1 MAYTFDENTV
11 SDLYKDAYGVRPRAE
26 FWAEWKEMCDD
37 EKHAEWDRMCEHLE
51 ETMELERLRAQRSYE
66 QWYRHIEKLMDSAKL
81 SHGDAIRWDMQA
93 QDATGDIGY
102 YCYRWGLSY
111 STEDEINEMLKG

>member
-37 EKHAEWDRMCEHLE
+37 EKQAEWDRMCAHLE

-66 QWYRHIEKLMDSAKL
+66 MWDRHVNGLML
-81 SHGDAIRWDMQA
+81 THGIDRADAIRWDMQA
-93 QDATGDIGY
+93 QDADSDVGY
-102 YCYRWGLSY
+102 YCYKWGLSY